1 MALDV
6 IGGYRT
12 EHRGL
17 IDVKVTISYTKNLI
31 SRRNICLISKCMTL
45 NIFFK
50 GKGLMDTYWLT
61 CKEGGTNRTTDE
73 METQSYFMVRI
84 N

>member
-1 MALDV
+1 MKKALDA

-17 IDVKVTISYTKNLI
+17 VDV
-31 SRRNICLISKCMTL
+31 
-45 NIFFK
+45 K

-61 CKEGGTNRTTDE
+61 CKEGGQHRTVE
-73 METQSYFMVRI
+73 MEAPTYFPEDEDTEPVFIKRLRNDSYF
-84 N
+84 